1 MKHQEILRYLKS
13 LLKNNKNLQSSNLPF
28 TIKQIEE
35 EFLYSKNEIIKLINE
50 APDVDYVGEFLKTK
64 LDNPFSKK

>member
-13 LLKNNKNLQSSNLPF
+13 LLKNNKNLQSSNLPI